1 MYLIYTCTY
10 AIDEHMFFPVFFSI
24 SFQTPLF
31 PTNSS
36 HLRWMLTIHGDQ
48 NTGYFAVLPD
58 MFFPIKWLV
67 KPTYIPPPKP
77 NVPPPSPPS
86 SGVLKLSGS

>member
-1 MYLIYTCTY
+1 MYIYIEYIYIYILFVYYLHYMYLIYTCTY

-58 MFFPIKWLV
+58 MFFPS
-67 KPTYIPPPKP
+67 
-77 NVPPPSPPS
+77 N
-86 SGVLKLSGS
+86 G

>member
-1 MYLIYTCTY
+1 MYLIYTYTY
-10 AIDEHMFFPVFFSI
+10 AINELFFPVFFPSA
-24 SFQTPLF
+24 SRHRG
-31 PTNSS
+31 NNS

-67 KPTYIPPPKP
+67 NLPIYPPKP
-77 NVPPPSPPS
+77 NVPPPPPLVP
-86 SGVLKLSGS
+86 GF